1 MTASLY
7 DVISLVESS
16 QMNTAIRFEPGIY
29 ARPTFNQGII
39 DRIARAN
46 HCTQATAKVIY
57 STSWGAIQMM
67 GFNLYD
73 PAYDYQKSVGEYMN
87 SPLDQQS
94 IFIRFCRRKNIAI
107 DPIDL
112 AGSHTARNHFALMY
126 NGSPEYEKPLIQSLK
141 HFGFNVA
148 E

>member
-7 DVISLVESS
+7 NVIALVESS
-16 QMNTAIRFEPGIY
+16 NNNFAMRFEPGIY
-29 ARPTFNQGII
+29 ARPTFNSAII
-39 DRIARAN
+39 QRIVAINR
-46 HCTQATAKVIY
+46 CSQATAKVIY

-73 PAYDYQKSVGEYMN
+73 PAFEYGKSVGEYMN
-87 SPLDQQS
+87 NQLDQQA
-94 IFIRFCRRKNIAI
+94 IFIRFCRRKNIMI

-112 AGSHTARNHFALMY
+112 AASHAARNQFALMY
-126 NGSPEYEKPLIQSLK
+126 NGSGEYEKPLIASLK
-141 HFGFNVA
+141 HFGYTIG